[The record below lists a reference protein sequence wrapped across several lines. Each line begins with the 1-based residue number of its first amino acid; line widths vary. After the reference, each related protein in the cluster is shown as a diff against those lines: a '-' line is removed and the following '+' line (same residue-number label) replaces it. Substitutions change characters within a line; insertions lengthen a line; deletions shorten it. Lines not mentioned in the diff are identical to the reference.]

1 MEKHTTTIR
10 VRYEE
15 TDRMGVV
22 YYGKYFVWFEVAR
35 TEHFR
40 KLGLTYSELEKSGLR
55 IMVVDARCTYK
66 NPVTYDDLI
75 DIETRISQVKNTSM
89 VFTYELYNE
98 GKLVAKGETGHVFTN
113 EKGKPVKIPS
123 SIKNSLSVLTG

>member
-1 MEKHTTTIR
+1 MYKHNTAIR

-40 KLGLTYSELEKSGLR
+40 ELGLSYSELEKRGIR
-55 IMVVDARCTYK
+55 IMVVDARCIYR
-66 NPVTYDDLI
+66 NPVTYDDI
-75 DIETRISQVKNTSM
+75 VDIQTRILNVKNTSM
-89 VFTYELYNE
+89 VFTYNLYNE
-98 GKLVAKGETGHVFTN
+98 GKLVATGETGHVFTD
-113 EKGKPVKIPS
+113 EKGRPIRIPTEIKR
-123 SIKNSLSVLTG
+123 SINASI